1 MMYKNDEFA
10 FLKLR
15 CDDRFM
21 HAFTACGCVLKDI
34 TLVGLNQ
41 GNFFENAT
49 ACSKRMRKTTVA
61 TQLKKHF
68 CHKLFSFKKI
78 KGQFYKTLYMLY
90 KFIQLHIC
98 FMIFTSVVATERFTD
113 LGKLNFLMGV
123 WF

>member
-1 MMYKNDEFA
+1 M
-10 FLKLR
+10 
-15 CDDRFM
+15 
-21 HAFTACGCVLKDI
+21 KDI

-113 LGKLNFLMGV
+113 LGKLNFLW
-123 WF
+123 WFGFRLEPIFTTAPATSKNDT